1 MIGLVL
7 YNNTFCKELS
17 MAQILALLSSLKQT
31 LRAQG
36 HTYAEVATWLNISE
50 ASVKRM
56 FAQSQMSLERLEKIC
71 HAIGIEISDLVHIME
86 KSQASTVQLTQQ
98 QEREIVEDLV
108 LIVVMVCAFNYW
120 KLQDIIHHFALDE
133 ATCIKKLLKLEKMGL
148 LDLMPNNRIKLRID
162 KRFKWHDNGPF
173 EQFFRHHV
181 GKEFFRDAFHVQQRC
196 LRVFNAT
203 LPQHII
209 MQLQGKFDAL
219 MAEVMAL
226 NREYADQPVTEKE
239 GITVVLVPCVIGI
252 MVCSAI

>member
-1 MIGLVL
+1 L
-7 YNNTFCKELS
+7 
-17 MAQILALLSSLKQT
+17 AQILALLSSLKQT
-31 LRAQG
+31 LRARG

-56 FAQSQMSLERLEKIC
+56 FAQSHMSLERLEKIC
-71 HAIGIEISDLVHIME
+71 HAMGMEISDLVHIME

-120 KLQDIIHHFALDE
+120 SVQDITHYFALDE
-133 ATCIKKLLKLEKMGL
+133 ATCIKKLLKLEKMRL

-203 LPQHII
+203 LPHHII
-209 MQLQGKFDAL
+209 TQLQGKFDAL
-219 MAEVMAL
+219 MGEVMAL
-226 NREYADQPVTEKE
+226 NREYADKPVTEKE
-239 GITVVLVPCVIGI
+239 GITVVLAMRDWDYGLFSHLIKKNNNEEP
-252 MVCSAI
+252 SS